1 MVRALASHQ
10 CVPGSIPRSG
20 VKCGLGLLVL
30 FSAPRAG
37 FLYGS
42 RFFLR
47 GFSPEVSV
55 SMLHSKALPFQVVL
69 NCWAFDVPV
78 KMLLDPNEGFPSERI
93 PLFFAFNSC
102 LATCMII
109 SCKRLCLFIVLKYNH
124 CISFEFNNCVEFRGV
139 IFCLS
144 CLLSLVL

>member
-1 MVRALASHQ
+1 MW
-10 CVPGSIPRSG
+10 PGFDSQIRRQMWVEFVGSLLCTESWLP
-20 VKCGLGLLVL
+20 LLVL
-30 FSAPRAG
+30 VS
-37 FLYGS
+37 S
-42 RFFLR
+42 SR

-78 KMLLDPNEGFPSERI
+78 KMLLDLNEGFPSERI
-93 PLFFAFNSC
+93 TLFFAFNSC

-144 CLLSLVL
+144 CLLSRQDFFT